1 MSKALDVYKKYFDE
15 SWSNPPE
22 SQMEAG
28 MKYLSEDFKN
38 LNKDGSVQG
47 DREAYVGMGTMLFS
61 AIPDLKWVRT
71 ELRAEGDDTV
81 VNTGHFEG
89 THTGDLDLSALGVG
103 VVPASGKKIV
113 WPDSSVVFKVK
124 GDKIV
129 SVQNTTDDGTASFLA
144 ALGVKLPSAK

>member
-1 MSKALDVYKKYFDE
+1 MSKALDVYKKFYDE

-28 MKYLSEDFKN
+28 MKYYSEDFKN

-47 DREAYVGMGTMLFS
+47 DKEAYIGMGAMLYS
-61 AIPDLKWVRT
+61 AFPDLKWVEK

-81 VNTGHFEG
+81 VNKGHFEG
-89 THTGDLDLSALGVG
+89 THSGDLDLSAMGLGI
-103 VVPASGKKIV
+103 VPASGKKIV
-113 WPDSSVVFKVK
+113 WPDATVVFKVR

-129 SVQNTTDDGTASFLA
+129 SVQNTTDDGVASFLA
-144 ALGVKLPSAK
+144 ALGVKLPSA